1 LSTAG
6 AETSHLHSRGRHD
19 DFDPVSLLKT
29 VFPRAFS
36 SMQAERL
43 SCISEIRWN
52 KNRNFPLNEP
62 EIRQQDITNRGHK
75 KSQPFVLGLASW
87 P

>member
-1 LSTAG
+1 LWITA
-6 AETSHLHSRGRHD
+6 AETGHLHSRGRQNE
-19 DFDPVSLLKT
+19 FDPVSLLKT

-36 SMQAERL
+36 ITQAERL
-43 SCISEIRWN
+43 SCISETRW
-52 KNRNFPLNEP
+52 KKSGIFLPNEP
-62 EIRQQDITNRGHK
+62 GIRQQDITNREHK